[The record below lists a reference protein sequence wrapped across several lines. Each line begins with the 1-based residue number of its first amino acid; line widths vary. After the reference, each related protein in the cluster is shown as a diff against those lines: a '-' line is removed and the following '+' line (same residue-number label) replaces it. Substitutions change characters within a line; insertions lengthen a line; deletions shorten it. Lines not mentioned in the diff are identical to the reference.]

1 MKTLQRQLTIILTF
15 IVACAMFAI
24 GLLCVYKPIKTRAET
39 TTAVIDLGG
48 VLSGTQEMSLL
59 EFYSESS
66 FELGDTLFYNG
77 ERAEIT
83 ELPSEAEGTDY
94 YTLRCE
100 TGGKFYQSQRQII
113 TVIVNPVSEELFFN
127 TGASASLDATDL
139 YRLRFALYVSESA
152 VQSNSLLTVSFVS
165 GTDAE
170 CKLGFE
176 SDEIAERQATLD
188 LSQYIFT
195 SGYTTVYIYVTGPL
209 HAEMQLLATVGG
221 AAATSDA
228 RSIYYVWQKA
238 VENNFG
244 GMVVEDAVK
253 NYITLTVGFSSENNA
268 FEISQAAQLSQSSGL
283 SLMVKV
289 PEAYLTQL
297 KQGKRETSKETI
309 YSSISGVPIGTRY
322 TYEDHF
328 LYIRRT
334 TDLNDYGNAGMKLSW
349 GYMYHV
355 SPGECIEPYTN
366 EAEPLSEEF
375 LSRGIDVFSLG
386 LPTNAEQEYY
396 YFATILKVTRTDAV
410 YIAGTE
416 NQERFGTSVESFS
429 RNYYQ
434 TSLKSLALEVLERD
448 ASMTDGERAWMQDV
462 AGVKPDTNEITVT
475 LKYKELT
482 DYATVTEK
490 NYAFS
495 VKSVWAQNKTLVLS
509 ALYDLTEFSN
519 IAKLNAVYTGD
530 YWRDG
535 YKYTTQKRIILQA
548 EDFEYSYNAGLQTGT
563 LTVIYADFQY
573 KDLSLRVTNNDPAN
587 NLTIDYYTADVVA
600 GATSTTLT
608 FRFADIEEQL
618 HNSCN
623 WLFDFGKENIRITG
637 VPEGVT
643 TQLTEEAL
651 IVTFPNAKE
660 NELVN
665 LSLIGVAEI
674 IEDVE
679 YTLTYE
685 YAELTLNGT
694 EISETWKTSAPIVK
708 LYSEIVTCNYTNFML
723 DYGEAIRAAVN
734 PEFLDGAAY
743 YIPASIR
750 KEYSAYDSETHTCKI
765 TVEYT
770 YNTLFCI
777 TNNYDESIIFKAL
790 DHSSLNY
797 GGEYFVG
804 NIPSG
809 YRVERLTTETAY
821 KEKLTITNAEDYRN
835 ATIEVRTSTTAKE
848 VLPVEVV
855 FTDSWKMVVS
865 YLENYI
871 DYGMKQ
877 GEKDKDGK
885 PVKACFAEKKVF
897 SGSVKVKDIADIYH
911 PTNAEMSKILGL
923 ENLDILG
930 LATAE
935 SISVTFDG
943 VSTYTAKLSY
953 SYAALKQIDYNGN
966 TKEIKI
972 PLTSYADWCEEYG
985 KDWSILFLNRTDRHF
1000 FKYSNDVTR
1009 ENLYGFF
1016 SVAVFKE
1023 QVSDLNFYFKNN
1035 TGDGCMTIFSQSE
1048 VRGSG
1053 VYKFFSRLATKSGF
1067 MGILLG
1073 TPLISTMC
1081 MNLCELVDDD
1091 NAMYYS
1097 YFFYLDG
1104 TSENPY
1110 LSNGGADNADDTD
1123 SAIKNALNDAK
1134 EWLKNTWDKL
1144 NGSNAMKWLK
1154 ILGGAA
1160 LIILAVTAL
1169 IAGVYKILTVSG
1181 IIKPKRKTATA
1192 KKTKPAKKK
1201 KSSTKAKK

>member
-1 MKTLQRQLTIILTF
+1 
-15 IVACAMFAI
+15 MFVI
-24 GLLCVYKPIKTRAET
+24 GLFCAYKPIKAKAAET
-39 TTAVIDLGG
+39 IGFSFEKISPGASEYEDPTISFSVRVGSTALNNLKQGRTASSRSYTDYLLEITYSTSAAGSGEVVYYHIEQSDYLPDTPGASFPSNNDPLYSPYSYDYTFGSGFLSSGQG
-48 VLSGTQEMSLL
+48 VLSIAIPSDLNTEYYYRAKVIKVTYTV
-59 EFYSESS
+59 EFDRDYAGSSGIANEQAETVAESS
-66 FELGDTLFYNG
+66 GYYKNSIWNIGMTQLEG
-77 ERAEIT
+77 
-83 ELPSEAEGTDY
+83 SEP
-94 YTLRCE
+94 L
-100 TGGKFYQSQRQII
+100 
-113 TVIVNPVSEELFFN
+113 
-127 TGASASLDATDL
+127 
-139 YRLRFALYVSESA
+139 
-152 VQSNSLLTVSFVS
+152 
-165 GTDAE
+165 TDAE
-170 CKLGFE
+170 RSGIQTILG
-176 SDEIAERQATLD
+176 IKP
-188 LSQYIFT
+188 
-195 SGYTTVYIYVTGPL
+195 SG
-209 HAEMQLLATVGG
+209 A
-221 AAATSDA
+221 
-228 RSIYYVWQKA
+228 
-238 VENNFG
+238 
-244 GMVVEDAVK
+244 
-253 NYITLTVGFSSENNA
+253 
-268 FEISQAAQLSQSSGL
+268 EIS
-283 SLMVKV
+283 
-289 PEAYLTQL
+289 
-297 KQGKRETSKETI
+297 
-309 YSSISGVPIGTRY
+309 
-322 TYEDHF
+322 
-328 LYIRRT
+328 
-334 TDLNDYGNAGMKLSW
+334 
-349 GYMYHV
+349 
-355 SPGECIEPYTN
+355 
-366 EAEPLSEEF
+366 
-375 LSRGIDVFSLG
+375 
-386 LPTNAEQEYY
+386 
-396 YFATILKVTRTDAV
+396 
-410 YIAGTE
+410 
-416 NQERFGTSVESFS
+416 
-429 RNYYQ
+429 
-434 TSLKSLALEVLERD
+434 
-448 ASMTDGERAWMQDV
+448 
-462 AGVKPDTNEITVT
+462 VT

-482 DYATVTEK
+482 DYATLTEK
-490 NYAFS
+490 SYTFHL
-495 VKSVWAQNKTLVLS
+495 KSAYAQNKTLAVS
-509 ALYDLTEFSN
+509 TLYSLTDFSN
-519 IAKLNAVYTGD
+519 IADFNAVYTGD
-530 YWRDG
+530 FWRDG
-535 YKYTTQKRIILQA
+535 YRYTTQERIILQA
-548 EDFEYSYNAGLQTGT
+548 RDFEYSYNPTTEKGT
-563 LTVIYADFQY
+563 LEVKYNDFQY

-587 NLTIDYYTADVVA
+587 NLTIDYYTAEAVA

-637 VPEGVT
+637 KPEGVT

-660 NELVN
+660 SELVN

-694 EISETWKTSAPIVK
+694 EIIETRKTSSPIVK

-723 DYGEAIRAAVN
+723 DYGDAVRAAVN
-734 PEFLDGAAY
+734 PEFLDGAEY

-765 TVEYT
+765 TVEYS
-770 YNTLFCI
+770 YNTLFGI

-797 GGEYFVG
+797 GGEYFVDS
-804 NIPSG
+804 IPDG
-809 YRVERLTTETAY
+809 YRV
-821 KEKLTITNAEDYRN
+821 KELSTSKPDKLTITNAEDYRN

-855 FTDSWKMVVS
+855 FTDSWKMVVT

-897 SGSVKVKDIADIYH
+897 SGSVKVKDVADIYH

-966 TKEIKI
+966 AKEIKI

-1053 VYKFFSRLATKSGF
+1053 VYKFFNRLATKGGF

-1123 SAIKNALNDAK
+1123 SAIGNAWEDVKDRIKDL
-1134 EWLKNTWDKL
+1134 WDKF
-1144 NGSNAMKWLK
+1144 NDSDWKKAIQI
-1154 ILGGAA
+1154 ILGVA
-1160 LIILAVTAL
+1160 LGILALTAL
-1169 IAGVYKILTVSG
+1169 AAGVYKILKLSG
-1181 IIKPKRKTATA
+1181 IIKPKKKPSGSTA
-1192 KKTKPAKKK
+1192 KKKTTSRKKK
-1201 KSSTKAKK
+1201 PSTKAKK

>member
-1 MKTLQRQLTIILTF
+1 MKTLQRKVTIILTF
-15 IVACAMFAI
+15 VVACAMFAI

-100 TGGKFYQSQRQII
+100 TGGKFYQSQRKII

-139 YRLRFALYVSESA
+139 YRLRFAVYVSESA

-165 GTDAE
+165 GTDAG

-176 SDEIAERQATLD
+176 SDEIEERQATKD
-188 LSQYIFT
+188 LSRYYFT

-221 AAATSDA
+221 EAATSDA

-244 GMVVEDAVK
+244 GMVVEDSVK

-268 FEISQAAQLSQSSGL
+268 FEISQAAQLSQGSGL
-283 SLMVKV
+283 SLVVKV
-289 PEAYLTQL
+289 PESYLAEL
-297 KQGKRETSKETI
+297 KKGKRETSKDTI

-410 YIAGTE
+410 YISGSE
-416 NQERFGTSVESFS
+416 NQESFGTSVEAFS
-429 RNYYQ
+429 SNYYK
-434 TSLKSLALEVLERD
+434 TSLKSLAETVLERD

-475 LKYKELT
+475 LHYKELT
-482 DYATVTEK
+482 DYATLTEK
-490 NYAFS
+490 SYAFS

-530 YWRDG
+530 FWRDG
-535 YKYTTQKRIILQA
+535 YRYTTQKRIILQA
-548 EDFEYSYNAGLQTGT
+548 EDFEYSYNAVSQTGT

-587 NLTIDYYTADVVA
+587 NLTIDYYTAEAVA
-600 GATSTTLT
+600 GASSTTLT

-623 WLFDFGKENIRITG
+623 WLFDFGKDNIRISG
-637 VPEGVT
+637 APEGVT

-651 IVTFPNAKE
+651 IVTFPNARE
-660 NELVN
+660 SELVN

-674 IEDVE
+674 IEDIE

-685 YAELTLNGT
+685 YAELSLSGG
-694 EISETWKTSAPIVK
+694 EIAETVKTSAPIVK
-708 LYSEIVTCNYTNFML
+708 MYSEIVTYNFTNFML
-723 DYGEAIRAAVN
+723 DYGESVSGAVN
-734 PEFLDGAAY
+734 PAFLGGAEY

-750 KEYSAYDSETHTCKI
+750 KEYSAYDSESHTCKI

-770 YNTLFCI
+770 YNTLFGI
-777 TNNYDESIIFKAL
+777 TNNYDDSVTFKAL
-790 DHSSLNY
+790 NHTSLNY
-797 GGEYFVG
+797 TGADFVDS
-804 NIPSG
+804 IPSG
-809 YRVERLTTETAY
+809 YRVKGISTS
-821 KEKLTITNAEDYRN
+821 KPDKLTVTNAEDYRN
-835 ATIEVRTSTTAKE
+835 AAIEVRTSTTAKE
-848 VLPVEVV
+848 VLPILIE
-855 FTDSWKMVVS
+855 FTDSWNLKIN
-865 YLENYI
+865 YLENYK
-871 DYGMKQ
+871 DYRSQ
-877 GEKDKDGK
+877 TGEKDAK
-885 PVKACFAEKKVF
+885 PCFAEKKVF
-897 SGSVKVKDIADIYH
+897 SGTVKVRDYENIYALTNEDIKA
-911 PTNAEMSKILGL
+911 ILGL
-923 ENLDILG
+923 ESLDILG
-930 LATAE
+930 LATVEKIA
-935 SISVTFDG
+935 VKFDG
-943 VSTYTAKLSY
+943 ISTYTANLSY
-953 SYAALKQIDYNGN
+953 SHAALKQIDYDGN
-966 TKEIKI
+966 VIEIKI
-972 PLTSYADWCEEYG
+972 PLTSYADWCKQYG
-985 KDWSILFLNRTDRHF
+985 QDWSILFLNTTERHY
-1000 FKYSNDVTR
+1000 FKYSNDVAR

-1023 QVSDLNFYFKNN
+1023 QVSDLNYWFKNN
-1035 TGDGCMTIFSQSE
+1035 TGDGCMTIFEGKQVS
-1048 VRGSG
+1048 GSG
-1053 VYKFFSRLATKSGF
+1053 VYKFFDNLTTKGVITSA
-1067 MGILLG
+1067 LG
-1073 TPLISTMC
+1073 YVGMSF
-1081 MNLCELVDDD
+1081 CEIVNDD

-1104 TSENPY
+1104 TSDNAY
-1110 LSNGGADNADDTD
+1110 MATNGADSADDTD

-1134 EWLKNTWDKL
+1134 EWIKKTWDKL
-1144 NGSNAMKWLK
+1144 NGSDAMKWIK
-1154 ILGGAA
+1154 IAA
-1160 LIILAVTAL
+1160 GIALVVLAVVAL
-1169 IAGVYKILTVSG
+1169 VAGVYKLLIWSG
-1181 IIKPKRKTATA
+1181 IIKPKRRTSA
-1192 KKTKPAKKK
+1192 AKKK
-1201 KSSTKAKK
+1201 KTTTKAKK

>member
-1 MKTLQRQLTIILTF
+1 MKTLQRKVTIILTF
-15 IVACAMFAI
+15 VVACAMFAI

-100 TGGKFYQSQRQII
+100 TGGKFYQSQRKII

-139 YRLRFALYVSESA
+139 YRLRFAVYVSESA

-165 GTDAE
+165 GTDTE

-176 SDEIAERQATLD
+176 SDEISERQATKD
-188 LSQYIFT
+188 LSRYYFT

-221 AAATSDA
+221 EAATSDA
-228 RSIYYVWQKA
+228 RSIFYVWQKA

-244 GMVVEDAVK
+244 GMVVEDSVK
-253 NYITLTVGFSSENNA
+253 NYITLSVGFSAENNT
-268 FEISQAAQLSQSSGL
+268 FEISQSAQLSQGTGL

-289 PEAYLTQL
+289 PDAYLTLL
-297 KQGKRETSKETI
+297 KKGKTETSKSPI
-309 YSSISGVPIGTRY
+309 YSSVSGIPIGTRY

-410 YIAGTE
+410 YISGSE
-416 NQERFGTSVESFS
+416 NQESFGTSVEAFS
-429 RNYYQ
+429 SNYYK
-434 TSLKSLALEVLERD
+434 TSLKSLAETVLERD

-475 LKYKELT
+475 LHYKELT
-482 DYATVTEK
+482 DYATLTEK
-490 NYAFS
+490 SYAFS

-530 YWRDG
+530 FWRDG
-535 YKYTTQKRIILQA
+535 YRYTTQKRIILQA
-548 EDFEYSYNAGLQTGT
+548 EDFEYSYNAVSQTGT

-587 NLTIDYYTADVVA
+587 NLTIDYYTAEAVA
-600 GATSTTLT
+600 GASSTTLT

-623 WLFDFGKENIRITG
+623 WLFDFGKDNIRISG
-637 VPEGVT
+637 APEGVT

-651 IVTFPNAKE
+651 IVTFPNARE
-660 NELVN
+660 SELVN

-674 IEDVE
+674 IEDIE

-685 YAELTLNGT
+685 YAELSLSGG
-694 EISETWKTSAPIVK
+694 EIAETVKTSAPIVK
-708 LYSEIVTCNYTNFML
+708 MYSEIVTYNFTNFML
-723 DYGEAIRAAVN
+723 DYGESVSGAVN
-734 PEFLDGAAY
+734 PAFLGGAEY

-770 YNTLFCI
+770 YNTLFGI
-777 TNNYDESIIFKAL
+777 TNNYDESVTFKAL
-790 DHSSLNY
+790 NHSSLSY
-797 GGEYFVG
+797 PGGYFVDS
-804 NIPSG
+804 IPSG
-809 YRVERLTTETAY
+809 YRVKGISTP
-821 KEKLTITNAEDYRN
+821 KPDKLTVTNAEDYRN
-835 ATIEVRTSTTAKE
+835 AKIEVRTSTTAKE
-848 VLPVEVV
+848 VLSVV
-855 FTDSWKMVVS
+855 IEFTDSWNLKIK
-865 YLENYI
+865 YLENYQ
-871 DYGMKQ
+871 DYRIRT
-877 GEKDKDGK
+877 GEKEAK
-885 PVKACFAEKKVF
+885 PCFAEKKVF
-897 SGSVKVKDIADIYH
+897 SGAVKVRDYENIYALTNEDIKA
-911 PTNAEMSKILGL
+911 ILGL
-923 ENLDILG
+923 KSLDILE
-930 LATAE
+930 LATVE
-935 SISVTFDG
+935 KITVKFDG
-943 VSTYTAKLSY
+943 ISTYTAELSY
-953 SYAALKQIDYNGN
+953 SHAALKQIDYDGN
-966 TKEIKI
+966 MLEIKI
-972 PLTSYADWCEEYG
+972 PLTSYADWCKQYG
-985 KDWSILFLNRTDRHF
+985 QDWSILFLNTPERHY

-1016 SVAVFKE
+1016 SVAVFRE
-1023 QVSDLNFYFKNN
+1023 QVSDLNYWFKNN
-1035 TGDGCMTIFSQSE
+1035 TGDGCMTIFEGKQVS
-1048 VRGSG
+1048 GSG
-1053 VYKFFSRLATKSGF
+1053 VYKFFDNLTTKGVITSV
-1067 MGILLG
+1067 LG
-1073 TPLISTMC
+1073 YVGMSF
-1081 MNLCELVDDD
+1081 CEIVNDD

-1104 TSENPY
+1104 TSDNAY
-1110 LSNGGADNADDTD
+1110 LATNGADDAGDTD
-1123 SAIKNALNDAK
+1123 SAIKNAFNDAK
-1134 EWLKNTWDKL
+1134 EWIKKTWDKL

-1160 LIILAVTAL
+1160 LGILAVTAL

-1181 IIKPKRKTATA
+1181 VIKPKRKTASGKKPKRK
-1192 KKTKPAKKK
+1192 KKT
-1201 KSSTKAKK
+1201 STKTKK

>member
-1 MKTLQRQLTIILTF
+1 MKTLQRKVTIILTF
-15 IVACAMFAI
+15 VVACAMFAI
-24 GLLCVYKPIKTRAET
+24 GLFCAYKPIKAKAAET
-39 TTAVIDLGG
+39 IGFSFEKISPGASEYEDPTLSFSVRLGSTALNNLKQGRTASSRSYTDYLLEITYSTSAAGSGEAVYYHIEQSDYLPDTPGASFPSSNDPLYSPYSYDYTFGSGFLSSGQG
-48 VLSGTQEMSLL
+48 VLSIAIPSDLQTEYYYRAKVIKATYVV
-59 EFYSESS
+59 EFDWDYAGSSGFANEQAETVAESS
-66 FELGDTLFYNG
+66 GYYKNSIWKIGMTQLEG
-77 ERAEIT
+77 
-83 ELPSEAEGTDY
+83 SEP
-94 YTLRCE
+94 L
-100 TGGKFYQSQRQII
+100 
-113 TVIVNPVSEELFFN
+113 
-127 TGASASLDATDL
+127 
-139 YRLRFALYVSESA
+139 
-152 VQSNSLLTVSFVS
+152 
-165 GTDAE
+165 TDAE
-170 CKLGFE
+170 RSGIQTILGIKP
-176 SDEIAERQATLD
+176 S
-188 LSQYIFT
+188 
-195 SGYTTVYIYVTGPL
+195 
-209 HAEMQLLATVGG
+209 
-221 AAATSDA
+221 AA
-228 RSIYYVWQKA
+228 
-238 VENNFG
+238 
-244 GMVVEDAVK
+244 
-253 NYITLTVGFSSENNA
+253 
-268 FEISQAAQLSQSSGL
+268 EIS
-283 SLMVKV
+283 
-289 PEAYLTQL
+289 
-297 KQGKRETSKETI
+297 
-309 YSSISGVPIGTRY
+309 
-322 TYEDHF
+322 
-328 LYIRRT
+328 
-334 TDLNDYGNAGMKLSW
+334 
-349 GYMYHV
+349 
-355 SPGECIEPYTN
+355 
-366 EAEPLSEEF
+366 
-375 LSRGIDVFSLG
+375 
-386 LPTNAEQEYY
+386 
-396 YFATILKVTRTDAV
+396 
-410 YIAGTE
+410 
-416 NQERFGTSVESFS
+416 
-429 RNYYQ
+429 
-434 TSLKSLALEVLERD
+434 
-448 ASMTDGERAWMQDV
+448 
-462 AGVKPDTNEITVT
+462 VT

-482 DYATVTEK
+482 DYATLTEK
-490 NYAFS
+490 SYTFQL
-495 VKSVWAQNKTLVLS
+495 KSAYAQNKTLAVTT
-509 ALYDLTEFSN
+509 LYSLTDFSN
-519 IAKLNAVYTGD
+519 IADFNAVYTGD
-530 YWRDG
+530 FWRDG
-535 YKYTTQKRIILQA
+535 YKYTTQERIILQA
-548 EDFEYSYNAGLQTGT
+548 RDFEYSYNPTTEKGT
-563 LTVIYADFQY
+563 LEVKYNDFQY

-587 NLTIDYYTADVVA
+587 NLTIDYYTAEAVA

-623 WLFDFGKENIRITG
+623 WLFDFGKDNIRISG
-637 VPEGVT
+637 KPEGVT

-660 NELVN
+660 SELVN

-679 YTLTYE
+679 YTLTYD

-694 EISETWKTSAPIVK
+694 KISETWKTSAPIVK
-708 LYSEIVTCNYTNFML
+708 MYSEIVTCNYTNFML
-723 DYGEAIRAAVN
+723 DYGDAVRAAVN
-734 PEFLDGAAY
+734 PEFLDGAEY
-743 YIPASIR
+743 YIPISIK

-765 TVEYT
+765 TVEYS
-770 YNTLFCI
+770 YNTLFGI

-797 GGEYFVG
+797 GGEYFVDS
-804 NIPSG
+804 IPDG
-809 YRVERLTTETAY
+809 YRVERLTTEAAY

-855 FTDSWKMVVS
+855 FTDSWKMVVT

-897 SGSVKVKDIADIYH
+897 SGSVKVKDVADIYH

-935 SISVTFDG
+935 RISVTFDG

-966 TKEIKI
+966 AKEIKI

-985 KDWSILFLNRTDRHF
+985 KEWSILFLNRTDRHF

-1053 VYKFFSRLATKSGF
+1053 VYKFFSGLATKSGF

-1134 EWLKNTWDKL
+1134 EWFKNTWDKL

-1154 ILGGAA
+1154 ILGGVA
-1160 LIILAVTAL
+1160 LGILALTAL
-1169 IAGVYKILTVSG
+1169 IAGVYKLLTWSG
-1181 IIKPKRKTATA
+1181 VIKPKKKTSGSTA
-1192 KKTKPAKKK
+1192 KKKTTSRKK
-1201 KSSTKAKK
+1201 KSTGTKK

>member
-1 MKTLQRQLTIILTF
+1 MKTLQRKVTIILTF
-15 IVACAMFAI
+15 VVACAMFAI

-100 TGGKFYQSQRQII
+100 TGGKFYQSQRKII

-139 YRLRFALYVSESA
+139 YRLRFAVYVSESA

-165 GTDAE
+165 GTDTE

-176 SDEIAERQATLD
+176 SDEISERQATKD
-188 LSQYIFT
+188 LSRYYFT

-221 AAATSDA
+221 EAATSDA
-228 RSIYYVWQKA
+228 RSIFYVWQKA

-244 GMVVEDAVK
+244 GMVVEDSVK
-253 NYITLTVGFSSENNA
+253 NYITLTVGFSSENNT
-268 FEISQAAQLSQSSGL
+268 FEISQSAQLSQGTGL

-289 PEAYLTQL
+289 PDAYLTLL
-297 KQGKRETSKETI
+297 KKGKTETSKSPI
-309 YSSISGVPIGTRY
+309 YSSVSGIPIGTRY

-410 YIAGTE
+410 YISGSE
-416 NQERFGTSVESFS
+416 NQESFGTSVEAFS
-429 RNYYQ
+429 SNYYK
-434 TSLKSLALEVLERD
+434 TSLKSLAETVLERD

-475 LKYKELT
+475 LHYKELT
-482 DYATVTEK
+482 DYATLTEK
-490 NYAFS
+490 SYAFS

-530 YWRDG
+530 FWRDG
-535 YKYTTQKRIILQA
+535 YRYTTQKRIILQA
-548 EDFEYSYNAGLQTGT
+548 EDFEYSYNAVSQTGT

-587 NLTIDYYTADVVA
+587 NLTIDYYTAEAVA
-600 GATSTTLT
+600 GASSTTLT

-623 WLFDFGKENIRITG
+623 WLFDFGKDNIRISG
-637 VPEGVT
+637 APEGVT

-651 IVTFPNAKE
+651 IVTFPNARE
-660 NELVN
+660 SELVN

-674 IEDVE
+674 IEDIE

-685 YAELTLNGT
+685 YAELSLSGG
-694 EISETWKTSAPIVK
+694 EIAETVKTSAPIVK
-708 LYSEIVTCNYTNFML
+708 MYSEIVTYNFTNFML
-723 DYGEAIRAAVN
+723 DYGESVSGAVN
-734 PEFLDGAAY
+734 PAFLGGAEY

-750 KEYSAYDSETHTCKI
+750 KEYSAYDSESHTCKI

-770 YNTLFCI
+770 YNTLFGI
-777 TNNYDESIIFKAL
+777 TNNYDDSVTFKAL
-790 DHSSLNY
+790 NHTSLNY
-797 GGEYFVG
+797 TGADFVDS
-804 NIPSG
+804 IPSG
-809 YRVERLTTETAY
+809 YRVKGISTS
-821 KEKLTITNAEDYRN
+821 KPDKLTVTNAEDYRN
-835 ATIEVRTSTTAKE
+835 AAIEVRTSTTAKE
-848 VLPVEVV
+848 VLPILIE
-855 FTDSWKMVVS
+855 FTDSWNLKIN
-865 YLENYI
+865 YLENYK
-871 DYGMKQ
+871 DYRSQ
-877 GEKDKDGK
+877 TGEKDAK
-885 PVKACFAEKKVF
+885 PCFAEKKVF
-897 SGSVKVKDIADIYH
+897 SGTVKVRDYENIYALTNEDIKA
-911 PTNAEMSKILGL
+911 ILGL
-923 ENLDILG
+923 ESLDILG
-930 LATAE
+930 LATVEKIA
-935 SISVTFDG
+935 VKFDG
-943 VSTYTAKLSY
+943 ISTYTANLSY
-953 SYAALKQIDYNGN
+953 SHAALKQIDYDGN
-966 TKEIKI
+966 VIEIKI
-972 PLTSYADWCEEYG
+972 PLTSYADWCKQYG
-985 KDWSILFLNRTDRHF
+985 QDWSILFLNTTERHY
-1000 FKYSNDVTR
+1000 FKYSNDVAR

-1023 QVSDLNFYFKNN
+1023 QVSDLNYWFKNN
-1035 TGDGCMTIFSQSE
+1035 TGDGCMTIFEGKQVS
-1048 VRGSG
+1048 GSG
-1053 VYKFFSRLATKSGF
+1053 VYKFFDNLTTKGVITSA
-1067 MGILLG
+1067 LG
-1073 TPLISTMC
+1073 YVGMSF
-1081 MNLCELVDDD
+1081 CEIVNDD

-1104 TSENPY
+1104 TSDNAY
-1110 LSNGGADNADDTD
+1110 MATNGADSADDTD

-1134 EWLKNTWDKL
+1134 EWIKKTWDKL
-1144 NGSNAMKWLK
+1144 NGSDAMKWIK
-1154 ILGGAA
+1154 IAA
-1160 LIILAVTAL
+1160 GIALVVLAVVAL
-1169 IAGVYKILTVSG
+1169 VAGVYKLLIWSG
-1181 IIKPKRKTATA
+1181 IIKPKRRTSA
-1192 KKTKPAKKK
+1192 AKKK
-1201 KSSTKAKK
+1201 KTTTKAKK

>member
-1 MKTLQRQLTIILTF
+1 MKTLQRQRKLILTILT
-15 IVACAMFAI
+15 ACAMFVI
-24 GLLCVYKPIKTRAET
+24 GLFCAYKPIKAKAAET
-39 TTAVIDLGG
+39 IGFSFEKISPGASEYEDPTISFSVRVGSTALNNLKQGRTASSRSYTDYLLEITYSTSAAGSGEVVYYHIEQSDYLPDTPGASFPSNNDPLYSPYSYDYTFGSGFLSSGQG
-48 VLSGTQEMSLL
+48 VLSIAIPSDLQTEYYYRAKVIKATYTV
-59 EFYSESS
+59 EFDRDYAGSSGIANEQSEVIAESS
-66 FELGDTLFYNG
+66 GYYKNSIWNIGMTQLEG
-77 ERAEIT
+77 
-83 ELPSEAEGTDY
+83 SEP
-94 YTLRCE
+94 L
-100 TGGKFYQSQRQII
+100 
-113 TVIVNPVSEELFFN
+113 
-127 TGASASLDATDL
+127 
-139 YRLRFALYVSESA
+139 
-152 VQSNSLLTVSFVS
+152 
-165 GTDAE
+165 TDAE
-170 CKLGFE
+170 RSGIQTILG
-176 SDEIAERQATLD
+176 IKP
-188 LSQYIFT
+188 
-195 SGYTTVYIYVTGPL
+195 SG
-209 HAEMQLLATVGG
+209 A
-221 AAATSDA
+221 
-228 RSIYYVWQKA
+228 
-238 VENNFG
+238 
-244 GMVVEDAVK
+244 
-253 NYITLTVGFSSENNA
+253 
-268 FEISQAAQLSQSSGL
+268 EIS
-283 SLMVKV
+283 
-289 PEAYLTQL
+289 
-297 KQGKRETSKETI
+297 
-309 YSSISGVPIGTRY
+309 
-322 TYEDHF
+322 
-328 LYIRRT
+328 
-334 TDLNDYGNAGMKLSW
+334 
-349 GYMYHV
+349 
-355 SPGECIEPYTN
+355 
-366 EAEPLSEEF
+366 
-375 LSRGIDVFSLG
+375 
-386 LPTNAEQEYY
+386 
-396 YFATILKVTRTDAV
+396 
-410 YIAGTE
+410 
-416 NQERFGTSVESFS
+416 
-429 RNYYQ
+429 
-434 TSLKSLALEVLERD
+434 
-448 ASMTDGERAWMQDV
+448 
-462 AGVKPDTNEITVT
+462 VT

-482 DYATVTEK
+482 DYATLTEK
-490 NYAFS
+490 SYTFQL
-495 VKSVWAQNKTLVLS
+495 KSAYAQNKTLAVTT
-509 ALYDLTEFSN
+509 LYSLTDFSN
-519 IAKLNAVYTGD
+519 IADFNAVYTGD
-530 YWRDG
+530 FWRDG
-535 YKYTTQKRIILQA
+535 YRYTTQERIILQA
-548 EDFEYSYNAGLQTGT
+548 RDFEYSYNPTTEKGT
-563 LTVIYADFQY
+563 LEVKYNDFQY

-587 NLTIDYYTADVVA
+587 NLTIDYYTAEAVA

-637 VPEGVT
+637 KPEGVS

-660 NELVN
+660 SELVN

-694 EISETWKTSAPIVK
+694 EIIETRKTSSPIVK

-723 DYGEAIRAAVN
+723 DYGDAVRAAVN
-734 PEFLDGAAY
+734 PEFLDGAEY

-765 TVEYT
+765 TVEYS
-770 YNTLFCI
+770 YNTLFGI

-797 GGEYFVG
+797 GGEYFVDS
-804 NIPSG
+804 IPDG
-809 YRVERLTTETAY
+809 YRV
-821 KEKLTITNAEDYRN
+821 KELSTSKPDKLTITNAEDYRN

-855 FTDSWKMVVS
+855 FTDSWKMVVT

-897 SGSVKVKDIADIYH
+897 SGSVKVKDVADIYH

-966 TKEIKI
+966 AKEIKI

-985 KDWSILFLNRTDRHF
+985 KDWSILFLNRTDRHY

-1053 VYKFFSRLATKSGF
+1053 VYKFFNRLATKGGF

-1123 SAIKNALNDAK
+1123 SAIGNAWEDVKDRIKDL
-1134 EWLKNTWDKL
+1134 WDKF
-1144 NGSNAMKWLK
+1144 NDSDWKKAIQI
-1154 ILGGAA
+1154 ILGVA
-1160 LIILAVTAL
+1160 LGILALTAL
-1169 IAGVYKILTVSG
+1169 AAGVYKILKLSG
-1181 IIKPKRKTATA
+1181 IIKPKKKPSGSTA
-1192 KKTKPAKKK
+1192 KKKTTSRKKK
-1201 KSSTKAKK
+1201 PSTKAKK

>member
-1 MKTLQRQLTIILTF
+1 MKTLQRQRKLILTILT
-15 IVACAMFAI
+15 ACAMFAI
-24 GLLCVYKPIKTRAET
+24 GLFCAYKPIQAKAAET
-39 TTAVIDLGG
+39 IGFSFEKISPGASEYEDPTLSFSVRVGSTALNGLKQGRTASSRSYTDYLLEITYSTSAAGSGEAVNYHIEQSDYLPDTPSASFPSNNDPLYSPYSYDYTFGSGFLSSGQG
-48 VLSGTQEMSLL
+48 VLSIAIPSDLQTEYYYRAKVVKATYTV
-59 EFYSESS
+59 EFDRDYAGSSGFSNEQTEVIAESS
-66 FELGDTLFYNG
+66 GYYKNSIWNIGMTQL
-77 ERAEIT
+77 
-83 ELPSEAEGTDY
+83 EGNEP
-94 YTLRCE
+94 L
-100 TGGKFYQSQRQII
+100 
-113 TVIVNPVSEELFFN
+113 
-127 TGASASLDATDL
+127 
-139 YRLRFALYVSESA
+139 
-152 VQSNSLLTVSFVS
+152 
-165 GTDAE
+165 TDAE
-170 CKLGFE
+170 RSGIQEILGIKP
-176 SDEIAERQATLD
+176 S
-188 LSQYIFT
+188 
-195 SGYTTVYIYVTGPL
+195 
-209 HAEMQLLATVGG
+209 
-221 AAATSDA
+221 AA
-228 RSIYYVWQKA
+228 
-238 VENNFG
+238 
-244 GMVVEDAVK
+244 
-253 NYITLTVGFSSENNA
+253 
-268 FEISQAAQLSQSSGL
+268 EIS
-283 SLMVKV
+283 
-289 PEAYLTQL
+289 
-297 KQGKRETSKETI
+297 
-309 YSSISGVPIGTRY
+309 
-322 TYEDHF
+322 
-328 LYIRRT
+328 
-334 TDLNDYGNAGMKLSW
+334 
-349 GYMYHV
+349 
-355 SPGECIEPYTN
+355 
-366 EAEPLSEEF
+366 
-375 LSRGIDVFSLG
+375 
-386 LPTNAEQEYY
+386 
-396 YFATILKVTRTDAV
+396 
-410 YIAGTE
+410 
-416 NQERFGTSVESFS
+416 
-429 RNYYQ
+429 
-434 TSLKSLALEVLERD
+434 
-448 ASMTDGERAWMQDV
+448 
-462 AGVKPDTNEITVT
+462 VT

-482 DYATVTEK
+482 DYATLTEK
-490 NYAFS
+490 SYTFHL
-495 VKSVWAQNKTLVLS
+495 KSAYAQNKTLVLS
-509 ALYDLTEFSN
+509 ALYDLTDFSN
-519 IAKLNAVYTGD
+519 IADFNAVYTGD

-535 YKYTTQKRIILQA
+535 YKYTTEQRIILQA
-548 EDFEYSYNAGLQTGT
+548 RDFEYSYNPTTEKGT
-563 LTVIYADFQY
+563 LEVKYNDFQY

-587 NLTIDYYTADVVA
+587 NLTIDYYTSEAVA

-623 WLFDFGKENIRITG
+623 WLFDFGKDNIRISG
-637 VPEGVT
+637 APEGVT

-660 NELVN
+660 SELVN

-694 EISETWKTSAPIVK
+694 KISETWKTSAPIVK
-708 LYSEIVTCNYTNFML
+708 LYSEIVTCNFTNFMT
-723 DYGEAIRAAVN
+723 DYGDAIRAAVN
-734 PEFLDGAAY
+734 PEFLDGAEH
-743 YIPASIR
+743 YIPTSIK

-770 YNTLFCI
+770 YNTLFGI

-797 GGEYFVG
+797 GGEYFVDST
-804 NIPSG
+804 PDG
-809 YRVERLTTETAY
+809 YRVERLTTEAAY
-821 KEKLTITNAEDYRN
+821 KDKLTIENAEDYRN
-835 ATIEVRTSTTAKE
+835 AKIEVRTSTTAKE

-855 FTDSWKMVVS
+855 FTDSWKMVVT

-897 SGSVKVKDIADIYH
+897 SGSVKVKDVADIYH

-923 ENLDILG
+923 ENMDILG

-935 SISVTFDG
+935 RINVTFDG

-966 TKEIKI
+966 AKEIKI

-985 KDWSILFLNRTDRHF
+985 KEWSILFLNRTDRHF

-1053 VYKFFSRLATKSGF
+1053 MYKFFSSLSTKSGF

-1154 ILGGAA
+1154 ILGGVA
-1160 LIILAVTAL
+1160 LGILALTAL
-1169 IAGVYKILTVSG
+1169 IAGVYKILKWSG
-1181 IIKPKRKTATA
+1181 IIKPKRKTAA
-1192 KKTKPAKKK
+1192 VKNPKPKRKKKTR
-1201 KSSTKAKK
+1201 TKAKK

>member
-1 MKTLQRQLTIILTF
+1 MKTLQRKVTIILTF
-15 IVACAMFAI
+15 VVACAMFAI

-100 TGGKFYQSQRQII
+100 TGGKFYQSQRKII

-139 YRLRFALYVSESA
+139 YRLRFAVYVSESA

-165 GTDAE
+165 GTDTE

-176 SDEIAERQATLD
+176 SDEISERQATKD
-188 LSQYIFT
+188 LSRYYFT

-221 AAATSDA
+221 EAATSDA
-228 RSIYYVWQKA
+228 RSIFYVWQKA

-244 GMVVEDAVK
+244 GMVVEDSVK
-253 NYITLTVGFSSENNA
+253 NYITLSVGFSAENNT
-268 FEISQAAQLSQSSGL
+268 FEISQSAQLSQGTGL

-289 PEAYLTQL
+289 PDAYLTLL
-297 KQGKRETSKETI
+297 KKGKTETSKSPI
-309 YSSISGVPIGTRY
+309 YSSVSGIPIGTRY

-410 YIAGTE
+410 YISGSE
-416 NQERFGTSVESFS
+416 NQESFGTSVEAFS
-429 RNYYQ
+429 SNYYK
-434 TSLKSLALEVLERD
+434 TSLKSLAETVLERD

-475 LKYKELT
+475 LHYKELT
-482 DYATVTEK
+482 DYATLTEK
-490 NYAFS
+490 SYAFS

-530 YWRDG
+530 FWRDG
-535 YKYTTQKRIILQA
+535 YRYTTQKRIILQA
-548 EDFEYSYNAGLQTGT
+548 EDFEYSYNAVSQTGT

-587 NLTIDYYTADVVA
+587 NLTIDYYTAEAVA
-600 GATSTTLT
+600 GASSTTLT

-623 WLFDFGKENIRITG
+623 WLFDFGKDNIRISG
-637 VPEGVT
+637 APEGVT

-651 IVTFPNAKE
+651 IVTFPNARE
-660 NELVN
+660 SELVN

-674 IEDVE
+674 IEDIE

-685 YAELTLNGT
+685 YAELSLSGG
-694 EISETWKTSAPIVK
+694 EIAETVKTSAPIVK
-708 LYSEIVTCNYTNFML
+708 MYSEIVTYNFTNFML
-723 DYGEAIRAAVN
+723 DYGESVSGAVN
-734 PEFLDGAAY
+734 PAFLGGAEY

-750 KEYSAYDSETHTCKI
+750 KEYSAYDSESHTCKI

-770 YNTLFCI
+770 YNTLFGI
-777 TNNYDESIIFKAL
+777 TNNYDDSVTFKAL
-790 DHSSLNY
+790 NHTSLNY
-797 GGEYFVG
+797 TGADFVDS
-804 NIPSG
+804 IPSG
-809 YRVERLTTETAY
+809 YRVKGISTS
-821 KEKLTITNAEDYRN
+821 KPDKLTVTNAEDYRN
-835 ATIEVRTSTTAKE
+835 AAIEVRTSTTAKE
-848 VLPVEVV
+848 VLPILIE
-855 FTDSWKMVVS
+855 FTDSWNLKIN
-865 YLENYI
+865 YLENYK
-871 DYGMKQ
+871 DYRSQ
-877 GEKDKDGK
+877 TGEKDAK
-885 PVKACFAEKKVF
+885 PCFAEKKVF
-897 SGSVKVKDIADIYH
+897 SGTVKVRDYENIYALTNEDIKA
-911 PTNAEMSKILGL
+911 ILGL
-923 ENLDILG
+923 ESLDILG
-930 LATAE
+930 LATVEKIA
-935 SISVTFDG
+935 VKFDG
-943 VSTYTAKLSY
+943 ISTYTANLSY
-953 SYAALKQIDYNGN
+953 SHAALKQIDYDGN
-966 TKEIKI
+966 VIEIKI
-972 PLTSYADWCEEYG
+972 PLTSYADWCKQYG
-985 KDWSILFLNRTDRHF
+985 QDWSILFLNTTERHY
-1000 FKYSNDVTR
+1000 FKYSKDVAR

-1023 QVSDLNFYFKNN
+1023 QVSDLNYWFKNN
-1035 TGDGCMTIFSQSE
+1035 TGDGCMTIFEGKQVS
-1048 VRGSG
+1048 GSG
-1053 VYKFFSRLATKSGF
+1053 VYKFFDNLTTKGVITSA
-1067 MGILLG
+1067 LG
-1073 TPLISTMC
+1073 YVGMSF
-1081 MNLCELVDDD
+1081 CEIVNDD

-1104 TSENPY
+1104 TSDNAY
-1110 LSNGGADNADDTD
+1110 MATNGADSADDTD

-1134 EWLKNTWDKL
+1134 EWIKKTWDKL
-1144 NGSNAMKWLK
+1144 NGSDAMKWIK
-1154 ILGGAA
+1154 IAA
-1160 LIILAVTAL
+1160 GIALVVLAVVAL
-1169 IAGVYKILTVSG
+1169 VAGVYKLLIWSG
-1181 IIKPKRKTATA
+1181 IIKPKRRTSA
-1192 KKTKPAKKK
+1192 AKKK
-1201 KSSTKAKK
+1201 KTTTKAKK

>member
-1 MKTLQRQLTIILTF
+1 MKTLHRQRKLILTILT
-15 IVACAMFAI
+15 ACAMFAI
-24 GLLCVYKPIKTRAET
+24 GLFCAYKPIKAKAAET
-39 TTAVIDLGG
+39 IGFSFEKISPGASEYEDPTLSFSVRLGSTALNNLKQGRTASSRSYTDYLLEITYSTSAAGSGEAVYYHIEQSDYLPDTPGASFPSSNDPLYSPYSYDYTFGSGFLSSGQG
-48 VLSGTQEMSLL
+48 VLSIAIPSDLQTEYYYRAKVIKATYVV
-59 EFYSESS
+59 EFDRDYAGSSGFANEQAETVAESS
-66 FELGDTLFYNG
+66 GYYKNSIWKIGMTQLEG
-77 ERAEIT
+77 
-83 ELPSEAEGTDY
+83 SEP
-94 YTLRCE
+94 L
-100 TGGKFYQSQRQII
+100 
-113 TVIVNPVSEELFFN
+113 
-127 TGASASLDATDL
+127 
-139 YRLRFALYVSESA
+139 
-152 VQSNSLLTVSFVS
+152 
-165 GTDAE
+165 TDAE
-170 CKLGFE
+170 RSGIQTILGIKP
-176 SDEIAERQATLD
+176 S
-188 LSQYIFT
+188 
-195 SGYTTVYIYVTGPL
+195 
-209 HAEMQLLATVGG
+209 
-221 AAATSDA
+221 AA
-228 RSIYYVWQKA
+228 
-238 VENNFG
+238 
-244 GMVVEDAVK
+244 
-253 NYITLTVGFSSENNA
+253 
-268 FEISQAAQLSQSSGL
+268 EIS
-283 SLMVKV
+283 
-289 PEAYLTQL
+289 
-297 KQGKRETSKETI
+297 
-309 YSSISGVPIGTRY
+309 
-322 TYEDHF
+322 
-328 LYIRRT
+328 
-334 TDLNDYGNAGMKLSW
+334 
-349 GYMYHV
+349 
-355 SPGECIEPYTN
+355 
-366 EAEPLSEEF
+366 
-375 LSRGIDVFSLG
+375 
-386 LPTNAEQEYY
+386 
-396 YFATILKVTRTDAV
+396 
-410 YIAGTE
+410 
-416 NQERFGTSVESFS
+416 
-429 RNYYQ
+429 
-434 TSLKSLALEVLERD
+434 
-448 ASMTDGERAWMQDV
+448 
-462 AGVKPDTNEITVT
+462 VT

-482 DYATVTEK
+482 DYATLTEK
-490 NYAFS
+490 SYTFQL
-495 VKSVWAQNKTLVLS
+495 KSAYAQNKTLAVTT
-509 ALYDLTEFSN
+509 LYSLTDFSN
-519 IAKLNAVYTGD
+519 IADFNAVYTGD
-530 YWRDG
+530 FWRDG
-535 YKYTTQKRIILQA
+535 YKYTTQERIILQA
-548 EDFEYSYNAGLQTGT
+548 RDFEYSYNPTTEKGT
-563 LTVIYADFQY
+563 LEVKYNDFQY

-587 NLTIDYYTADVVA
+587 NLTIDYYTSEAVA

-623 WLFDFGKENIRITG
+623 WLFDFGKDNIRISG
-637 VPEGVT
+637 KPEGVT

-660 NELVN
+660 SELVN

-694 EISETWKTSAPIVK
+694 KISETWKTSAPIVK
-708 LYSEIVTCNYTNFML
+708 MYSEIVTCNYTNFML
-723 DYGEAIRAAVN
+723 DYGDAVRAAVN
-734 PEFLDGAAY
+734 PEFLDGAEY
-743 YIPASIR
+743 YIPISIK

-765 TVEYT
+765 TVEYS
-770 YNTLFCI
+770 YNTLFGI

-797 GGEYFVG
+797 GGEYFVDS
-804 NIPSG
+804 IPDG
-809 YRVERLTTETAY
+809 YRVERLTTEAAY

-855 FTDSWKMVVS
+855 FTDSWKMVVT

-897 SGSVKVKDIADIYH
+897 SGSVKVKDVADIYH

-935 SISVTFDG
+935 RISVTFDG

-966 TKEIKI
+966 AKEIKI

-985 KDWSILFLNRTDRHF
+985 KEWSILFLNRTDRHF

-1053 VYKFFSRLATKSGF
+1053 VYKFFSSLATKSGF

-1134 EWLKNTWDKL
+1134 EWFKNTWDKL

-1154 ILGGAA
+1154 ILGGVA
-1160 LIILAVTAL
+1160 LGILALTAL
-1169 IAGVYKILTVSG
+1169 IAGVYKILKWSG
-1181 IIKPKRKTATA
+1181 IIKPKRKTAA
-1192 KKTKPAKKK
+1192 VKNPKPKRKKKTR
-1201 KSSTKAKK
+1201 TKAKK

>member
-1 MKTLQRQLTIILTF
+1 MKTLHRQRKLILTILT
-15 IVACAMFAI
+15 ACTVFVI
-24 GLLCVYKPIKTRAET
+24 GLFCAYKPIQAKA
-39 TTAVIDLGG
+39 
-48 VLSGTQEMSLL
+48 
-59 EFYSESS
+59 SE
-66 FELGDTLFYNG
+66 
-77 ERAEIT
+77 
-83 ELPSEAEGTDY
+83 
-94 YTLRCE
+94 
-100 TGGKFYQSQRQII
+100 
-113 TVIVNPVSEELFFN
+113 
-127 TGASASLDATDL
+127 
-139 YRLRFALYVSESA
+139 
-152 VQSNSLLTVSFVS
+152 
-165 GTDAE
+165 
-170 CKLGFE
+170 
-176 SDEIAERQATLD
+176 
-188 LSQYIFT
+188 
-195 SGYTTVYIYVTGPL
+195 
-209 HAEMQLLATVGG
+209 
-221 AAATSDA
+221 
-228 RSIYYVWQKA
+228 
-238 VENNFG
+238 
-244 GMVVEDAVK
+244 
-253 NYITLTVGFSSENNA
+253 TVGFSFDNISPGASEY
-268 FEISQAAQLSQSSGL
+268 EDPTISFSVRLGSTALNG
-283 SLMVKV
+283 
-289 PEAYLTQL
+289 L
-297 KQGKRETSKETI
+297 KQGRTASSRSYTDYLLEITYSTSAAGSGEAVYYHIEQSDYLPDTPGASFPSSNDPL
-309 YSSISGVPIGTRY
+309 YSPYSYDYTFGSG
-322 TYEDHF
+322 
-328 LYIRRT
+328 
-334 TDLNDYGNAGMKLSW
+334 
-349 GYMYHV
+349 
-355 SPGECIEPYTN
+355 
-366 EAEPLSEEF
+366 F
-375 LSRGIDVFSLG
+375 LSSGQGVLSIAIPSDLQ
-386 LPTNAEQEYY
+386 TEYY
-396 YFATILKVTRTDAV
+396 YRAKVIKATYVVEFDRDYAGSSGFANEQAETVAESSGYYKNSIWKIGMTQLEGSEPLTDAERSGIQTILG
-410 YIAGTE
+410 I
-416 NQERFGTSVESFS
+416 
-429 RNYYQ
+429 
-434 TSLKSLALEVLERD
+434 
-448 ASMTDGERAWMQDV
+448 
-462 AGVKPDTNEITVT
+462 KPSAAEISVT

-482 DYATVTEK
+482 DYATLTEK
-490 NYAFS
+490 SYTFQL
-495 VKSVWAQNKTLVLS
+495 KSAYAQNKTLAVTT
-509 ALYDLTEFSN
+509 LYSLTDFSN
-519 IAKLNAVYTGD
+519 IADFNAVYTGD
-530 YWRDG
+530 FWRDG
-535 YKYTTQKRIILQA
+535 YKYTTQERIILQA
-548 EDFEYSYNAGLQTGT
+548 RDFEYSYNPTTEKGT
-563 LTVIYADFQY
+563 LEVKYNDFQY

-587 NLTIDYYTADVVA
+587 NLTIDYYTAEAVA

-623 WLFDFGKENIRITG
+623 WLFDFGKDNIRISG
-637 VPEGVT
+637 KPEGVT

-660 NELVN
+660 SELVN

-679 YTLTYE
+679 YTLTYD

-694 EISETWKTSAPIVK
+694 KISETWKTSAPIVK
-708 LYSEIVTCNYTNFML
+708 MYSEIVTCNYTNFML
-723 DYGEAIRAAVN
+723 DYGDAVRAAVN
-734 PEFLDGAAY
+734 PEFLDGAEY
-743 YIPASIR
+743 YIPISIK

-765 TVEYT
+765 TVEYS
-770 YNTLFCI
+770 YNTLFGI

-797 GGEYFVG
+797 GGEYFV
-804 NIPSG
+804 NSIPDG
-809 YRVERLTTETAY
+809 YRVERLTTEAAY

-855 FTDSWKMVVS
+855 FTDSWKMVVT

-897 SGSVKVKDIADIYH
+897 SGSVKVKDVADIYH

-935 SISVTFDG
+935 RISVTFDG

-966 TKEIKI
+966 AKEIKI

-985 KDWSILFLNRTDRHF
+985 KEWSILFLNRTDRHF

-1053 VYKFFSRLATKSGF
+1053 VYKFFSGLATKSGF

-1134 EWLKNTWDKL
+1134 EWFKNTWDKL

-1154 ILGGAA
+1154 ILGGVA
-1160 LIILAVTAL
+1160 LGILALTAL
-1169 IAGVYKILTVSG
+1169 AAGVYKILKWSG
-1181 IIKPKRKTATA
+1181 IIKPKKKPSGSTA
-1192 KKTKPAKKK
+1192 KKKTTSRKKK
-1201 KSSTKAKK
+1201 PSTKAKK

>member
-1 MKTLQRQLTIILTF
+1 
-15 IVACAMFAI
+15 MFAI
-24 GLLCVYKPIKTRAET
+24 GLFCAYKPIKAKAAET
-39 TTAVIDLGG
+39 IGFSFEKISPGASEYEDPTLSFSVRLGSTALNNLKQGRTASSRSYTDYLLEITYSTSAAGSGEAVYYHIEQSDYLPDTPGASFPSSNDPLYSPYSYDYTFGSGFLSSGQG
-48 VLSGTQEMSLL
+48 VLSIAIPSDLQTEYYYRAKVIKATYVV
-59 EFYSESS
+59 EFDRDYAGSSGFANEQAETVAESS
-66 FELGDTLFYNG
+66 GYYKNSIWKIGMTQLEG
-77 ERAEIT
+77 
-83 ELPSEAEGTDY
+83 SEP
-94 YTLRCE
+94 L
-100 TGGKFYQSQRQII
+100 
-113 TVIVNPVSEELFFN
+113 
-127 TGASASLDATDL
+127 
-139 YRLRFALYVSESA
+139 
-152 VQSNSLLTVSFVS
+152 
-165 GTDAE
+165 TDAE
-170 CKLGFE
+170 RSGIQTILGIKP
-176 SDEIAERQATLD
+176 S
-188 LSQYIFT
+188 
-195 SGYTTVYIYVTGPL
+195 
-209 HAEMQLLATVGG
+209 
-221 AAATSDA
+221 AA
-228 RSIYYVWQKA
+228 
-238 VENNFG
+238 
-244 GMVVEDAVK
+244 
-253 NYITLTVGFSSENNA
+253 
-268 FEISQAAQLSQSSGL
+268 EIS
-283 SLMVKV
+283 
-289 PEAYLTQL
+289 
-297 KQGKRETSKETI
+297 
-309 YSSISGVPIGTRY
+309 
-322 TYEDHF
+322 
-328 LYIRRT
+328 
-334 TDLNDYGNAGMKLSW
+334 
-349 GYMYHV
+349 
-355 SPGECIEPYTN
+355 
-366 EAEPLSEEF
+366 
-375 LSRGIDVFSLG
+375 
-386 LPTNAEQEYY
+386 
-396 YFATILKVTRTDAV
+396 
-410 YIAGTE
+410 
-416 NQERFGTSVESFS
+416 
-429 RNYYQ
+429 
-434 TSLKSLALEVLERD
+434 
-448 ASMTDGERAWMQDV
+448 
-462 AGVKPDTNEITVT
+462 VT

-482 DYATVTEK
+482 DYATLTEK
-490 NYAFS
+490 SYTFQL
-495 VKSVWAQNKTLVLS
+495 KSAYAQNKTLAVTT
-509 ALYDLTEFSN
+509 LYSLTDFSN
-519 IAKLNAVYTGD
+519 IADFNAVYTGD
-530 YWRDG
+530 FWRDG
-535 YKYTTQKRIILQA
+535 YKYTTQERIILQA
-548 EDFEYSYNAGLQTGT
+548 RDFEYSYNPTTEKGT
-563 LTVIYADFQY
+563 LEVKYNDFQY

-587 NLTIDYYTADVVA
+587 NLTIDYYTSEAVA

-623 WLFDFGKENIRITG
+623 WLFDFGKDNIRISG
-637 VPEGVT
+637 KPEGVT

-660 NELVN
+660 SELVN

-694 EISETWKTSAPIVK
+694 KISETWKTSAPIVK
-708 LYSEIVTCNYTNFML
+708 MYSEIVTCNYTNFML
-723 DYGEAIRAAVN
+723 DYGDAVRAAVN
-734 PEFLDGAAY
+734 PEFLDGAEY
-743 YIPASIR
+743 YIPISIK

-765 TVEYT
+765 TVEYS
-770 YNTLFCI
+770 YNTLFGI

-797 GGEYFVG
+797 GGEYFVDS
-804 NIPSG
+804 IPDG
-809 YRVERLTTETAY
+809 YRVERLTTEAAY

-855 FTDSWKMVVS
+855 FTDSWKMVVT

-897 SGSVKVKDIADIYH
+897 SGSVKVKDVADIYH

-935 SISVTFDG
+935 RISVTFDG

-966 TKEIKI
+966 AKEIKI

-985 KDWSILFLNRTDRHF
+985 KEWSILFLNRTDRHF

-1053 VYKFFSRLATKSGF
+1053 VYKFFSSLATKSGF

-1134 EWLKNTWDKL
+1134 EWFKNTWDKL

-1154 ILGGAA
+1154 ILGGVA
-1160 LIILAVTAL
+1160 LGILALTAL
-1169 IAGVYKILTVSG
+1169 IAGVYKILKWSG
-1181 IIKPKRKTATA
+1181 IIKPKRKTAA
-1192 KKTKPAKKK
+1192 VKNPKPKRKKKTR
-1201 KSSTKAKK
+1201 TKAKK

>member
-1 MKTLQRQLTIILTF
+1 MKTLHRQRKLILTILT
-15 IVACAMFAI
+15 ACAMFVI
-24 GLLCVYKPIKTRAET
+24 GLFCAYKPIKAKAAET
-39 TTAVIDLGG
+39 IGFSFEKISPGASEYEDPTISFSVRVGSTALNNLKQGRTASSRSYTDYLLEITYSTSAAGSGEVVYYHIEQSDYLPDTPGASFPSNNDPLYSPYSYDYTFGSGFLSSGQG
-48 VLSGTQEMSLL
+48 VLSIAIPSDLNTEYYYRAKVIKVTYTV
-59 EFYSESS
+59 EFDRDYAGSSGIANEQAETVAESS
-66 FELGDTLFYNG
+66 GYYKNSIWNIGMTQLEG
-77 ERAEIT
+77 
-83 ELPSEAEGTDY
+83 SEP
-94 YTLRCE
+94 L
-100 TGGKFYQSQRQII
+100 
-113 TVIVNPVSEELFFN
+113 
-127 TGASASLDATDL
+127 
-139 YRLRFALYVSESA
+139 
-152 VQSNSLLTVSFVS
+152 
-165 GTDAE
+165 TDAE
-170 CKLGFE
+170 RSGIQTILG
-176 SDEIAERQATLD
+176 IKP
-188 LSQYIFT
+188 
-195 SGYTTVYIYVTGPL
+195 SG
-209 HAEMQLLATVGG
+209 A
-221 AAATSDA
+221 
-228 RSIYYVWQKA
+228 
-238 VENNFG
+238 
-244 GMVVEDAVK
+244 
-253 NYITLTVGFSSENNA
+253 
-268 FEISQAAQLSQSSGL
+268 EIS
-283 SLMVKV
+283 
-289 PEAYLTQL
+289 
-297 KQGKRETSKETI
+297 
-309 YSSISGVPIGTRY
+309 
-322 TYEDHF
+322 
-328 LYIRRT
+328 
-334 TDLNDYGNAGMKLSW
+334 
-349 GYMYHV
+349 
-355 SPGECIEPYTN
+355 
-366 EAEPLSEEF
+366 
-375 LSRGIDVFSLG
+375 
-386 LPTNAEQEYY
+386 
-396 YFATILKVTRTDAV
+396 
-410 YIAGTE
+410 
-416 NQERFGTSVESFS
+416 
-429 RNYYQ
+429 
-434 TSLKSLALEVLERD
+434 
-448 ASMTDGERAWMQDV
+448 
-462 AGVKPDTNEITVT
+462 VT

-482 DYATVTEK
+482 DYATLTEK
-490 NYAFS
+490 SYTFHL
-495 VKSVWAQNKTLVLS
+495 KSAYAQNKTLAVS
-509 ALYDLTEFSN
+509 TLYSLTDFSN
-519 IAKLNAVYTGD
+519 IADFNAVYTGD
-530 YWRDG
+530 FWRDG
-535 YKYTTQKRIILQA
+535 YRYTTQERIILQA
-548 EDFEYSYNAGLQTGT
+548 RDFEYSYNPTTEKGT
-563 LTVIYADFQY
+563 LEVKYNDFQY

-587 NLTIDYYTADVVA
+587 NLTIDYYTAEAVA

-637 VPEGVT
+637 KPEGVT

-679 YTLTYE
+679 YTLTYD

-694 EISETWKTSAPIVK
+694 KISETWKTSSPIVK
-708 LYSEIVTCNYTNFML
+708 MYSEIVTCNYTNFML
-723 DYGEAIRAAVN
+723 DYGDAVRAAVN
-734 PEFLDGAAY
+734 PEFLDGAEY

-765 TVEYT
+765 TVEYS
-770 YNTLFCI
+770 YNTLFGI

-797 GGEYFVG
+797 GGEYFVDS
-804 NIPSG
+804 IPDG
-809 YRVERLTTETAY
+809 YRV
-821 KEKLTITNAEDYRN
+821 KELSTSKPDKLTIENAEDYRN

-855 FTDSWKMVVS
+855 FTDSWKMVVT

-897 SGSVKVKDIADIYH
+897 SGSVKVKDVADIYH

-966 TKEIKI
+966 AKEIKI

-1053 VYKFFSRLATKSGF
+1053 VYKFFNRLATKGGF

-1123 SAIKNALNDAK
+1123 SAIGNAWEDVKDRIKDL
-1134 EWLKNTWDKL
+1134 WDKF
-1144 NGSNAMKWLK
+1144 NDSDWKKAIQI
-1154 ILGGAA
+1154 ILGVA
-1160 LIILAVTAL
+1160 LGILALTAL
-1169 IAGVYKILTVSG
+1169 AAGVYKILKRSG
-1181 IIKPKRKTATA
+1181 IIKPKKKTSGSTA
-1192 KKTKPAKKK
+1192 KKKTTSRKKK
-1201 KSSTKAKK
+1201 PSTKAKK

>member
-1 MKTLQRQLTIILTF
+1 MKTLQRKVTIILTF
-15 IVACAMFAI
+15 VVACAMFAI

-100 TGGKFYQSQRQII
+100 TGGKFYQSQRKII

-127 TGASASLDATDL
+127 TGASASLDSTDL

-165 GTDAE
+165 GTDAG

-176 SDEIAERQATLD
+176 SDQIEETQATKD
-188 LSQYIFT
+188 LSRYIFT
-195 SGYTTVYIYVTGPL
+195 SGYTTVYIYVSGPL
-209 HAEMQLLATVGG
+209 RSEMQLLATIGG
-221 AAATSDA
+221 TAATSDA
-228 RSIYYVWQKA
+228 RSIFNVWQKA

-244 GMVVEDAVK
+244 GMVVEDSVK
-253 NYITLTVGFSSENNA
+253 NYITLTVGFSGDNNT
-268 FEISQAAQLSQSSGL
+268 FEISQSAQLSQGTGL

-289 PEAYLTQL
+289 PDAYLTLL
-297 KQGKRETSKETI
+297 KKGKTETSKSPI
-309 YSSISGVPIGTRY
+309 YSSVSGIPIGTRY

-334 TDLNDYGNAGMKLSW
+334 TDLNDYGNAGMSLSW

-410 YIAGTE
+410 YISGSE
-416 NQERFGTSVESFS
+416 NQESFGTSVEAFS
-429 RNYYQ
+429 SNYYK
-434 TSLKSLALEVLERD
+434 TSLKSLAETVLERD

-475 LKYKELT
+475 LHYKELT
-482 DYATVTEK
+482 DYATLTEK
-490 NYAFS
+490 SYAFS

-548 EDFEYSYNAGLQTGT
+548 KDFEYSYNSATQTGA
-563 LTVIYADFQY
+563 LSVVYGDFQY

-587 NLTIDYYTADVVA
+587 NLTIDYYTSEVTA

-608 FRFADIEEQL
+608 YNFADIEEQL

-637 VPEGVT
+637 TPEGVT
-643 TQLTEEAL
+643 TRLTDEAL

-660 NELVN
+660 SELVN

-674 IEDVE
+674 IEDIE

-685 YAELTLNGT
+685 YAELSLSGG
-694 EISETWKTSAPIVK
+694 EIAETVKTSAPIVK
-708 LYSEIVTCNYTNFML
+708 MYSEIVTYNFTNFML
-723 DYGEAIRAAVN
+723 DYGEIVSGTVN
-734 PEFLDGAAY
+734 PAFLGGAEY

-770 YNTLFCI
+770 YNTLFGI
-777 TNNYDESIIFKAL
+777 TNNYDDSVTFKAL
-790 DHSSLNY
+790 NHTSLNY
-797 GGEYFVG
+797 TGADFVDS
-804 NIPSG
+804 IPSG
-809 YRVERLTTETAY
+809 YRVKSISTS
-821 KEKLTITNAEDYRN
+821 KPDKLTVTNAEDYRN
-835 ATIEVRTSTTAKE
+835 AAIEVRTSTTAKE
-848 VLPVEVV
+848 VLPILIE
-855 FTDSWKMVVS
+855 FTDSWNLKIN
-865 YLENYI
+865 YLENYK
-871 DYGMKQ
+871 DYRSQ
-877 GEKDKDGK
+877 TGEKDAK
-885 PVKACFAEKKVF
+885 PCFAEKKVF
-897 SGSVKVKDIADIYH
+897 SGTVKVRDYENIYALTNEDIKA
-911 PTNAEMSKILGL
+911 ILGL
-923 ENLDILG
+923 ESLDILG
-930 LATAE
+930 LATVEKIA
-935 SISVTFDG
+935 VKFDG
-943 VSTYTAKLSY
+943 ISTYTANLSY
-953 SYAALKQIDYNGN
+953 SHAALKQIDYDGN
-966 TKEIKI
+966 VIEIKI
-972 PLTSYADWCEEYG
+972 PLTSYADWCKQYG
-985 KDWSILFLNRTDRHF
+985 QDWSILFLNTTERHY
-1000 FKYSNDVTR
+1000 FKYSNDVAR

-1023 QVSDLNFYFKNN
+1023 QVSDLNYWFKNN
-1035 TGDGCMTIFSQSE
+1035 TGDGCMTIFEGKQVS
-1048 VRGSG
+1048 GSG
-1053 VYKFFSRLATKSGF
+1053 VYKFFDNLTTKGVITSA
-1067 MGILLG
+1067 LG
-1073 TPLISTMC
+1073 YVGMSF
-1081 MNLCELVDDD
+1081 CEVINDD

-1104 TSENPY
+1104 TSDNAY
-1110 LSNGGADNADDTD
+1110 MATNGADSADDTD

-1134 EWLKNTWDKL
+1134 EWIKKTWDKL
-1144 NGSNAMKWLK
+1144 NGSEAMKWIKL
-1154 ILGGAA
+1154 AA
-1160 LIILAVTAL
+1160 GIALVVLAVVVL
-1169 IAGVYKILTVSG
+1169 VAGVYKLLIWSG
-1181 IIKPKRKTATA
+1181 IIKPKRRTPAT
-1192 KKTKPAKKK
+1192 KKK
-1201 KSSTKAKK
+1201 KTKAKK